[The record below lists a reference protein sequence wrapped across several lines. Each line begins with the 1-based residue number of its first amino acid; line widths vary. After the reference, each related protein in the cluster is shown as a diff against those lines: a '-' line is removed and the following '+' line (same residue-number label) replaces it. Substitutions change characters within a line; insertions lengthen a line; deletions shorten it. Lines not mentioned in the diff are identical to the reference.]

1 LNIVFSYLGINKHL
15 NFASNVRELIVLI
28 IEKEKKRLGEIN
40 IIFTSNS
47 IILEINKS
55 YLNHNYFTDVITFNN
70 NKRDKISGDIYISLD
85 QIKLNAKKYRTKYLN
100 ELIRVII
107 HGVLHLIGYEDK
119 SDSQRVIMRKMED
132 TYLCEFKINISVEGS
147 GCKL

>member
-1 LNIVFSYLGINKHL
+1 MNIVFSYLGINKHL